1 MHLSLISILFSQP
14 YPTDSF
20 LQTYFFPKK
29 TRLIPSYL
37 YLLTIAMKQA
47 LYFNTSNHSWGA
59 TFDIN
64 TTLSTCHEPL
74 GLISARTATLQ
85 WQKALFYSSHVLAQK
100 AHCAECGDLYRRI
113 HWYTRGKKS
122 IVWRCISRLENA
134 GVVCHNHTIYEED
147 LKQAC
152 VDAIN
157 QLVENKQGVLHQLSE
172 NLTKAITLTDAL
184 SPDAIQMRLD
194 ELQQRL
200 IQSAQNKENYD
211 ALADEIYRLKE
222 QKQAA
227 QTSLAKQ
234 KQAKKKIQTAIR
246 FLQK

>member
-1 MHLSLISILFSQP
+1 M
-14 YPTDSF
+14 
-20 LQTYFFPKK
+20 
-29 TRLIPSYL
+29 
-37 YLLTIAMKQA
+37 
-47 LYFNTSNHSWGA
+47 
-59 TFDIN
+59 
-64 TTLSTCHEPL
+64 
-74 GLISARTATLQ
+74 
-85 WQKALFYSSHVLAQK
+85 FYSSHVLAQK
-100 AHCAECGDLYRRI
+100 VYCAECGDLYRRI

-152 VDAIN
+152 IDAIN
-157 QLVENKQGVLHQLSE
+157 QLSENKQDVIEQLSE

-234 KQAKKKIQTAIR
+234 KETKKKIQTAIR
-246 FLQK
+246 FLQKQQPKITDFDEALVGRLI

>member
-1 MHLSLISILFSQP
+1 M
-14 YPTDSF
+14 
-20 LQTYFFPKK
+20 
-29 TRLIPSYL
+29 
-37 YLLTIAMKQA
+37 
-47 LYFNTSNHSWGA
+47 
-59 TFDIN
+59 
-64 TTLSTCHEPL
+64 
-74 GLISARTATLQ
+74 
-85 WQKALFYSSHVLAQK
+85 
-100 AHCAECGDLYRRI
+100 
-113 HWYTRGKKS
+113 
-122 IVWRCISRLENA
+122 WRCISRLENA
-134 GVVCHNHTIYEED
+134 GVVCHNHTIYEKD

-157 QLVENKQGVLHQLSE
+157 LLITNKQGVLDQLSE

-184 SPDAIQMRLD
+184 SPDAIQMRLN

-234 KQAKKKIQTAIR
+234 KQAKKIQTAIR
-246 FLQK
+246 FLQKQQPEITEFDEALVGRLIDRITIDEGRIKVQFKLGVEIEE